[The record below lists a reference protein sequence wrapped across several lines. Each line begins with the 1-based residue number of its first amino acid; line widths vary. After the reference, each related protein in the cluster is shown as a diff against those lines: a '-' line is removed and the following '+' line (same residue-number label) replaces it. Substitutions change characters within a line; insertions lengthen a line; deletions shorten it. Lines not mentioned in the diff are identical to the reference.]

1 MRDKILDCRNLETTL
16 KSLEEILGLESEKI
30 TEYIENHKG
39 SVDVEEF
46 LDEIGIE
53 NPIISHIII
62 QHLTTASDE
71 CESIKKY
78 GIVNTKKVLEWETSL
93 NRFLKENDI
102 YFDFT
107 NDNVKLFFKN
117 KEVKLVKHDS
127 FNRNLTLHKLTK
139 DFQINGFLKVDKIL
153 EYSFI
158 KYYPEIINE
167 ISEITDSSLVYK
179 WLEIT
184 KPYVLFC
191 KVNLNSISSYY
202 TFNDSEL
209 ELDEIEKSQKLL
221 DISLKYLSGENTREE
236 YIFLNNEYEIP
247 KEGIIDMVKLER
259 I

>member
-1 MRDKILDCRNLETTL
+1 MRDKILDCTNFETTL
-16 KSLEEILGLESEKI
+16 KSLQEILGGEKRVI
-30 TEYIENHKG
+30 TKYIANHKDN
-39 SVDVEEF
+39 VDVEEF
-46 LDEIGIE
+46 LDEIGVE
-53 NPIISHIII
+53 SIIITHIII
-62 QHLTTASDE
+62 QHLTTAFDE

-78 GIVNTKKVLEWETSL
+78 GLVNTKKVLEWDTSL

-102 YFDFT
+102 YFDFA

-139 DFQINGFLKVDKIL
+139 DFQIDGFLKVEKIL
-153 EYSFI
+153 DYSFI
-158 KYYPEIINE
+158 KYYPEILNE
-167 ISEITDSSLVYK
+167 ISEITDSSLIYK

-209 ELDEIEKSQKLL
+209 EEIEKSQKLL
-221 DISLKYLSGENTREE
+221 DIALKYLSGENTREW
-236 YIFLNNEYEIP
+236 YMFLNNEYEIS
-247 KEGIIDMVKLER
+247 KEDIVETIELER